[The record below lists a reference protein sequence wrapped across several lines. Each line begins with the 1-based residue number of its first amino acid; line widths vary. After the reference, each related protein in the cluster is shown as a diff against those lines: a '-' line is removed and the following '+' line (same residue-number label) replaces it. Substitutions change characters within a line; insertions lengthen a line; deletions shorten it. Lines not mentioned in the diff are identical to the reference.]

1 MFNQSM
7 LKSSI
12 LKELYFL
19 RHASCAEISD
29 KTGKSFPLI
38 QKQINEMIDEG
49 LLEESGLA
57 PSTGGRRPA
66 MYRLKAQSLYTVAI
80 AMDQYITRISV
91 IDTNN
96 KTVLSKELECPLTNN
111 DGLLKTLY
119 EQTEEL
125 ITRSGVHR
133 DKIIGVGVGM
143 PGFIDFQQ
151 GEN

>member
-38 QKQINEMIDEG
+38 QKQINEMLDEG

-66 MYRLKAQSLYTVAI
+66 MYRLKAKSIYTVSI
-80 AMDQYITRISV
+80 AMDQYITKISV

-96 KTVLSKELECPLTNN
+96 KIAFSKELECPLSNSEGILN
-111 DGLLKTLY
+111 ILY
-119 EQTEEL
+119 ENTEDV
-125 ITRSGVHR
+125 ITKSGVDR
-133 DKIIGVGVGM
+133 DKI
-143 PGFIDFQQ
+143 
-151 GEN
+151 